1 MLYKL
6 LIVKE
11 KRMRA
16 THVIAALRALALI
29 LAGLALSSCGDEAG
43 GGGACGGVDNNGVCL
58 FISSIE
64 PFDTNG
70 NTIDVDVQQNVCD
83 PVPVPPVIEPF
94 SDHDALVTFGAFTI
108 GNAPTTTTRIFIVS
122 YTISYGINL
131 GSGPGPILPS
141 VTIGT
146 GSIIEVPT
154 NGSVQATVTIF
165 NQQQKA
171 AFAADPAFVGGE
183 PSYFARYTF
192 NGEDEFGNT
201 VFTQASTQILLAD
214 FNNC

>member
-1 MLYKL
+1 
-6 LIVKE
+6 
-11 KRMRA
+11 MRV
-16 THVIAALRALALI
+16 TRVVAALRALVLI

-58 FISSIE
+58 FISGIE

-70 NTIDVDVQQNVCD
+70 STIDVDVIQNVCD
-83 PVPVPPVIEPF
+83 PIAVPPVIEPF
-94 SDHDALVTFGAFTI
+94 SDHDALVTFGSFTI
-108 GNAPTTTTRIFIVS
+108 GNVPTTTTRIFIVS

-131 GSGPGPILPS
+131 GSIPGPVPPS

-154 NGSVQATVTIF
+154 NGSAQATVTIF
-165 NQQQKA
+165 NQAQKA
-171 AFAADPAFVGGE
+171 GYVVLSGGAPVGE

-214 FNNC
+214 FNNCP

>member
-1 MLYKL
+1 
-6 LIVKE
+6 
-11 KRMRA
+11 MRA

-70 NTIDVDVQQNVCD
+70 STINVDVPVVSPTDCNGDGVFDD
-83 PVPVPPVIEPF
+83 PEPF
-94 SDHDALVTFGAFTI
+94 SDHDAVVTFGAFTI
-108 GNAPTTTTRIFIVS
+108 GNVPTTTTRIFIVS
-122 YTISYGINL
+122 YTISYAINL
-131 GSGPGPILPS
+131 GSGPGPVVPS

-165 NQQQKA
+165 NQAQKA
-171 AFAADPAFVGGE
+171 AFAADLAFVGGE

>member
-1 MLYKL
+1 
-6 LIVKE
+6 
-11 KRMRA
+11 MRV
-16 THVIAALRALALI
+16 TRVVAALRALALI

-70 NTIDVDVQQNVCD
+70 STINVDVQQNVCD
-83 PVPVPPVIEPF
+83 PLAVPPEIEPF
-94 SDHDALVTFGAFTI
+94 SDHDALVTFGSFTI
-108 GNAPTTTTRIFIVS
+108 GNVPTTTTRIFIVS

-131 GSGPGPILPS
+131 GSIPGPIPPS
-141 VTIGT
+141 ITIGT
-146 GSIIEVPT
+146 GAIIEVPT

-165 NQQQKA
+165 NQAQKAIFAA
-171 AFAADPAFVGGE
+171 AFAGGE

-214 FNNC
+214 FNNCP

>member
-1 MLYKL
+1 
-6 LIVKE
+6 
-11 KRMRA
+11 MRV
-16 THVIAALRALALI
+16 TRVVTALRALVLI
-29 LAGLALSSCGDEAG
+29 LAGLALSSCGDKAG

-64 PFDTNG
+64 PVDVTGPTINVDVILNPDCDGDG
-70 NTIDVDVQQNVCD
+70 NPPPPGTID
-83 PVPVPPVIEPF
+83 PEPF
-94 SDHDALVTFGAFTI
+94 SDHDALVTFGSFTI
-108 GNAPTTTTRIFIVS
+108 GNVPTTTTRIFIVS
-122 YTISYGINL
+122 YTISYAINL
-131 GSGPGPILPS
+131 GSGPGPVVPS

-154 NGSVQATVTIF
+154 NGSAQADVTIF
-165 NQQQKA
+165 NQAQKAIFAA
-171 AFAADPAFVGGE
+171 AFAGGE

>member
-1 MLYKL
+1 
-6 LIVKE
+6 
-11 KRMRA
+11 MRV
-16 THVIAALRALALI
+16 TRVVAALRALVLI
-29 LAGLALSSCGDEAG
+29 LAGLALSSCGDKAT
-43 GGGACGGVDNNGVCL
+43 GGGACGGAVNNGVCL

-64 PFDTNG
+64 PVHLDGTS
-70 NTIDVDVQQNVCD
+70 TINVDVQQNVCD
-83 PVPVPPVIEPF
+83 ATVTPNIIEPF
-94 SDHDALVTFGAFTI
+94 SDHNALVTFGSFTI
-108 GNAPTTTTRIFIVS
+108 GNVPTTTTRIFIVS

-131 GSGPGPILPS
+131 GSTPGPVPPS

-154 NGSVQATVTIF
+154 NGSAQATVTIF

-171 AFAADPAFVGGE
+171 DFVTAGYIFGTE
-183 PSYFARYTF
+183 PSYFARYFF

-214 FNNC
+214 FNNCP

>member
-1 MLYKL
+1 
-6 LIVKE
+6 V
-11 KRMRA
+11 
-16 THVIAALRALALI
+16 
-29 LAGLALSSCGDEAG
+29 
-43 GGGACGGVDNNGVCL
+43 
-58 FISSIE
+58 
-64 PFDTNG
+64 
-70 NTIDVDVQQNVCD
+70 
-83 PVPVPPVIEPF
+83 
-94 SDHDALVTFGAFTI
+94 
-108 GNAPTTTTRIFIVS
+108 
-122 YTISYGINL
+122 
-131 GSGPGPILPS
+131 PS

-165 NQQQKA
+165 NQAQKA

-201 VFTQASTQILLAD
+201 VFTQASTQILLAN

>member
-1 MLYKL
+1 
-6 LIVKE
+6 
-11 KRMRA
+11 MRV
-16 THVIAALRALALI
+16 TRVVAALRALVLI

-122 YTISYGINL
+122 YTISYAINL
-131 GSGPGPILPS
+131 GSGPGPVVPS

-146 GSIIEVPT
+146 GFILEVPI
-154 NGSVQATVTIF
+154 NGSAQADVTIF
-165 NQQQKA
+165 DQGQKA

-201 VFTQASTQILLAD
+201 AFAQASTQILLAD
-214 FNNC
+214 FNNCP

>member
-1 MLYKL
+1 
-6 LIVKE
+6 
-11 KRMRA
+11 MRV
-16 THVIAALRALALI
+16 TRVVAALRALVLI
-29 LAGLALSSCGDEAG
+29 LAGLALSSCGDKAG

-70 NTIDVDVQQNVCD
+70 PTINVDVPFVSPTDCNGDGVFDD
-83 PVPVPPVIEPF
+83 PEPF
-94 SDHDALVTFGAFTI
+94 SDHDAVVTFGSFTI
-108 GNAPTTTTRIFIVS
+108 GNVPTTTTRIFIVS
-122 YTISYGINL
+122 YTISYAINL
-131 GSGPGPILPS
+131 GSGPGPVVPS

-165 NQQQKA
+165 NQAQKA

-201 VFTQASTQILLAD
+201 VFTQASTQILLAN